1 MIIQKSS
8 CFFCKASCI
17 LEAYCLVSM
26 ALEGILKQTILKELL
41 YYHMRPCVFLF
52 AKIRKGPAQTCGVFI
67 LGHLKKFIFRY
78 DSQIVWGLLF
88 PIQDIVLDFNTGHW
102 ETNCVTNRR
111 TLGN

>member
-1 MIIQKSS
+1 
-8 CFFCKASCI
+8 
-17 LEAYCLVSM
+17 M

-78 DSQIVWGLLF
+78 DSQIDMRSVILHSRHRFGL
-88 PIQDIVLDFNTGHW
+88 
-102 ETNCVTNRR
+102 
-111 TLGN
+111 